1 MTNDNGKP
9 FPGTRSDTIVCIGTF
24 ALLMLGIIAFVY
36 TR

>member
-1 MTNDNGKP
+1 MTNDSRKLL
-9 FPGTRSDTIVCIGTF
+9 PGTRSDTIVCIGTF